1 MNGILQ
7 HTTRGSR
14 SGRYVL
20 AALALILL
28 LYPFVITNRYWL
40 NLMITVFMFVAL
52 GQAWNWVGGYAGQI
66 SFGHA
71 AFFGIGAYTS
81 TVLLVKWGVNP
92 WLGMIAGALVAGAL
106 AAVIGY
112 PIFRLQGHYFAIATI
127 ALGEILRI
135 AFDNWDAVGGAAGI
149 ELPIMSSSLIHFQ
162 FFSKVPYYFIALGLV
177 LVAYAVTYWIETSR
191 VGYYLRAI
199 REDQDAARALG
210 VSLNTYKSIALI
222 LSAMMTA
229 VVGTFYAQYI
239 LFIDPASTMSLDL
252 SILISLVPVLGGA
265 GTFWGPLL
273 GGFVLIP
280 VSELSRSFL
289 GGGGRAYNLIFYGA
303 LIIVVAVLEPGGLW
317 EIVRRWGRRPPA
329 APPSEEESHATA

>member
-1 MNGILQ
+1 MSKRMRLSD
-7 HTTRGSR
+7 RV
-14 SGRYVL
+14 VL
-20 AALALILL
+20 GLFVLVLF
-28 LYPFVITNRYWL
+28 LYPFVITNRYWM

-81 TVLLVKWGVNP
+81 TLLLVKWGVNP
-92 WLGMIAGALVAGAL
+92 WLGMIVGAILAGAM
-106 AAVIGY
+106 AAIIGY

-149 ELPIMSSSLIHFQ
+149 ELPIMESSLLHFQ
-162 FFSKVPYYFIALGLV
+162 FFSKVPYYFIALGMV
-177 LVAYAVTYWIETSR
+177 VIAYAVTYWIETSR

-210 VSLNTYKSIALI
+210 VSLNTYKSIALV

-229 VVGTFYAQYI
+229 MVGTFYAQYI

-265 GTFWGPLL
+265 GTFWGPLV

-280 VSELSRSFL
+280 ISELSRSFL
-289 GGGGRAYNLIFYGA
+289 GGGGRAYNLILYGA
-303 LIIVVAVLEPGGLW
+303 LIIVVAVVEPGGLW
-317 EIVRRWGRRPPA
+317 ELVRRWGRRPPSRPA
-329 APPSEEESHATA
+329 SKEESHATA